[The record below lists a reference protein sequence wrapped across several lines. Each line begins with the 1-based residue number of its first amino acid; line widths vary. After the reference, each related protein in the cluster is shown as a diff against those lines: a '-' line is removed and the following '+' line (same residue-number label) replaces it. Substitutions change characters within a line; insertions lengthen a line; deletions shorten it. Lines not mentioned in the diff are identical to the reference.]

1 MHVVP
6 DWFHD
11 GENVLGQNAA
21 PPDGDFAE
29 IKEAWRR
36 EFVSEKLRE
45 HGPEGRQIANANRH
59 AEAERLME
67 AFWNERQE
75 IIRNTKFS
83 ANHVA
88 DKMINDNIYAASRH
102 RTLPRWV
109 SKLRRLKGIR
119 D

>member
-1 MHVVP
+1 
-6 DWFHD
+6 
-11 GENVLGQNAA
+11 
-21 PPDGDFAE
+21 
-29 IKEAWRR
+29 
-36 EFVSEKLRE
+36 
-45 HGPEGRQIANANRH
+45 
-59 AEAERLME
+59 ME